1 MISTTTPHAWTELL
15 QLPLHQRLLPLPPA
29 VRDFVHQVNVATGV
43 DAVPEALPVD
53 AALRADLEAA
63 LAGMPERV
71 RVLVAPRLLGICI
84 GRGLGSC
91 GITDIVLDANDNGLL
106 GCIVLLDA
114 ELMEGRGANAWAS
127 WKGNLPFYAD
137 SGFTLDTCIAAEHDD
152 TRAGALQFL
161 LLHEFGHVLGADGDF
176 LPRWW
181 EAPPARTFPF
191 LDLGWTL
198 NAAGRFVPHAGCDFE
213 LRGVVDFY
221 GANKLAS
228 EALVTAYAGL
238 ELSEFPSLY
247 GATNPYDDFA
257 ESFATWVHTQMLG
270 RPHVVRIDY
279 DGAPQAWL
287 EPYWDSARSAARRA
301 FMESLL
307 GKAEE
312 IGAAQ
317 ELMAA

>member
-1 MISTTTPHAWTELL
+1 MISTATPLAWTELL
-15 QLPLHQRLLPLPPA
+15 QLPLHGRLLPLPPA
-29 VRDFVHQVNVATGV
+29 VRDFVHQVNLATGV
-43 DAVPEALPVD
+43 DAVPQALPVD

-63 LAGMPERV
+63 LAGMPAAV
-71 RVLVAPRLLGICI
+71 RTLVAPRLLGICI

-91 GITDIVLDANDNGLL
+91 GITDIVLDAHDNSLL

-114 ELMEGRGANAWAS
+114 ELMAGRGANAWAS
-127 WKGNLPFYAD
+127 WKDNLPFHAD
-137 SGFTLDTCIAAEHDD
+137 GGFTLDTDIAAPHDD

-161 LLHEFGHVLGADGDF
+161 LLHEFGHVLSADGDF

-181 EAPPARTFPF
+181 EPAPARAFPF
-191 LDLGWTL
+191 LDLGWNA
-198 NAAGRFVPHAGCDFE
+198 NAAGRFAPRPGCDFE

-221 GANKLAS
+221 GANKLPS

-257 ESFATWVHTQMLG
+257 ESFATYVHTQLLG
-270 RPHVVRIDY
+270 RPYAVRIDY
-279 DGAPQAWL
+279 DGTPQAWL
-287 EPYWDSARSAARRA
+287 EPFWDSPRSAARRA
-301 FMESLL
+301 FMERLL
-307 GKAEE
+307 GRAEDE
-312 IGAAQ
+312 HQ